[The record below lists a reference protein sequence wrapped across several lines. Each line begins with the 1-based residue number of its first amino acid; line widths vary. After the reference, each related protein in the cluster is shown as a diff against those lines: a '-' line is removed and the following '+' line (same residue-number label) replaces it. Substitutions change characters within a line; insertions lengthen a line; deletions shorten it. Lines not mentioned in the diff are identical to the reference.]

1 MRPMLPNDELCW
13 RLETTRPTRKKLLSL
28 WLVWEPRQWACR
40 SMLLPSWNLRS
51 KGGPRTLNTS
61 CRIHSWRRRLTR
73 QLSNVCRKLKRAS
86 NLMNLNHSS
95 LKKCASNKC
104 AWWRRRKLLLWSRF
118 KRPQKLRC
126 SSNNSFKWWW
136 KLRRWRHLTRCTTSS
151 VSQRRKSPEQ

>member
-40 SMLLPSWNLRS
+40 SMLLPSWTLRS

-86 NLMNLNHSS
+86 NLMNLNLSS

>member
-86 NLMNLNHSS
+86 NLMNLSLSS

-126 SSNNSFKWWW
+126 SSNSSFKWWW
-136 KLRRWRHLTRCTTSS
+136 KLRRWKHSTRCTTNS

>member
-1 MRPMLPNDELCW
+1 MRPMLPNGELCW

-40 SMLLPSWNLRS
+40 SMLLPSWTLRS

-61 CRIHSWRRRLTR
+61 CRIHSWKRRLTR

-86 NLMNLNHSS
+86 NLMNLNLSS

-126 SSNNSFKWWW
+126 SSNSSFKWWW
-136 KLRRWRHLTRCTTSS
+136 KLRRWKHSTRCTTNS

>member
-1 MRPMLPNDELCW
+1 MRPMLPNGELCW

-40 SMLLPSWNLRS
+40 SMLLPSWTLRS

-61 CRIHSWRRRLTR
+61 CLIHSWRRRLTR

-86 NLMNLNHSS
+86 NLMNLNLSS

-126 SSNNSFKWWW
+126 SSNSSFKWWW
-136 KLRRWRHLTRCTTSS
+136 KLRRWRHLTRCTTNS

>member
-1 MRPMLPNDELCW
+1 MRPMLQNGELCW

-40 SMLLPSWNLRS
+40 SMLLPSWTLRS

-86 NLMNLNHSS
+86 NLMNLNLSS

-126 SSNNSFKWWW
+126 SSNSSFKWWW
-136 KLRRWRHLTRCTTSS
+136 KLRRWKHSTRCTTSS

>member
-1 MRPMLPNDELCW
+1 MRPMLPNGELCW

-40 SMLLPSWNLRS
+40 SMLLPSWTLRS

-61 CRIHSWRRRLTR
+61 CLIHSWRRRLTR

-86 NLMNLNHSS
+86 NLMNLNLSS

-126 SSNNSFKWWW
+126 SSNSSFKWWW
-136 KLRRWRHLTRCTTSS
+136 KLRRWKHSTRCTTNS